1 MNNDRYQNQQG
12 DFTQQGLKNWTDD
25 TLKNGPMPDLDRTSF
40 SIREKEIIRDRQF
53 EIEQQERTG

>member
-1 MNNDRYQNQQG
+1 
-12 DFTQQGLKNWTDD
+12 
-25 TLKNGPMPDLDRTSF
+25 MPDLDRTSF